1 MTESH
6 RVEDVDYKHKQNDFH
21 CYAIVIISFILW
33 LSDLFGTNWGLQHY
47 ISLAGMNIFRTPFIL
62 RGKINLTTLPLET
75 DQKGQKRLLAK
86 TRPEESRRSRKR
98 KGAERREIG
107 RRQTNVPKKQVED
120 NQRVVNSQCKKQLA
134 KKRAC
139 REARLPAK
147 HMHQMYE
154 GDKDGER
161 ETSSLRACW
170 EESEI

>member
-86 TRPEESRRSRKR
+86 TRPEESRRSRK
-98 KGAERREIG
+98 KGDRTAS
-107 RRQTNVPKKQVED
+107 D
-120 NQRVVNSQCKKQLA
+120 
-134 KKRAC
+134 KRAKETGGGQPEGGKLTVQ
-139 REARLPAK
+139 EAT
-147 HMHQMYE
+147 
-154 GDKDGER
+154 GEKKSMPGGP
-161 ETSSLRACW
+161 TSC
-170 EESEI
+170 